1 MAADPSPTNA
11 DAALLEQLL
20 GSLLHDFAVWFERG
34 ELLLD
39 LCPDA
44 VMAPDQRQNLRD
56 ALQAASRELAA
67 AGALRGVMP
76 VPMALP
82 MDLLAPWHQLVMRV
96 WSLSSRLRGMGVD
109 LPPLHWPD
117 ALPG

>member
-1 MAADPSPTNA
+1 MGADQPLPNA

-20 GSLLHDFAVWFERG
+20 GSLLYDYAVWFERG
-34 ELLLD
+34 ELLVE

-44 VMAPDQRQNLRD
+44 VMPADQRQSLRQ
-56 ALQAASRELAA
+56 ALQQASRELAA
-67 AGALRGVMP
+67 AAAVRDVMP
-76 VPMALP
+76 VPLALP

-96 WSLSSRLRGMGVD
+96 WSLSSRLRGMGVA

-117 ALPG
+117 PPAG